1 MPRDKDATKKDF
13 DIASQST
20 STYGVDL
27 PKAKSGEKQGNR
39 IIKKVFVLFMDI

>member
-1 MPRDKDATKKDF
+1 MPRDKDATKKDCG
-13 DIASQST
+13 IASQST